1 MRNTKNKSKREE
13 KTRVSERMQASA
25 METAD
30 SAFCEESEPIRRAMR
45 QAEGNDLIR
54 PRCARPPSPEGND
67 LIRPRCARPPSP
79 EGKASVAHSA
89 REENNPFAQPQGNAP
104 SFHHTASIPQ
114 AALPA
119 AFCCTW
125 IRKAFPFPLPTVLE
139 YELRC
144 GILFEQPVKTGRKPA
159 HTRQH
164 EPNASQ
170 GAMYGGQQENP
181 VI

>member
-1 MRNTKNKSKREE
+1 
-13 KTRVSERMQASA
+13 MQASA

-125 IRKAFPFPLPTVLE
+125 IRKAFPFPLPKVLE
-139 YELRC
+139 FELRC
-144 GILFEQPVKTGRKPA
+144 GILFEQACKNTQDACPQKAAQTEPGPRSNVWRTTGRPSCLN
-159 HTRQH
+159 RR
-164 EPNASQ
+164 PSRR
-170 GAMYGGQQENP
+170 P
-181 VI
+181 